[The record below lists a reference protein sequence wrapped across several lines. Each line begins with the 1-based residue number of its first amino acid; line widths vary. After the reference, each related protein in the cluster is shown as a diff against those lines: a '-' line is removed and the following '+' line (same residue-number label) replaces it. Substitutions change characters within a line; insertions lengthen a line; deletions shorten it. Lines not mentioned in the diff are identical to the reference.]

1 MPSEPT
7 CWCTE
12 SDEKPKD
19 SSNGVSTNTIRNQGP
34 QKKKACEAPRKDPV
48 PDLVRTKTTTKPAG
62 VRQETREEDSTAS
75 QPARVSD
82 PECSNG
88 KELNRH
94 PQRQNKKEE
103 VLKVFKCATS
113 TSRVNR
119 RSHLPRTRRLH
130 PLMRAQ
136 ALVDFEA
143 DGRQR
148 QSQ

>member
-7 CWCTE
+7 CWCAE

-19 SSNGVSTNTIRNQGP
+19 SPKVKCEHHQEPGTTENKKGLRGSKKRPRPRPSSNQDNDKARRRAARDKGRGLHGQPTGP
-34 QKKKACEAPRKDPV
+34 CVRPRVLERKRTEPSPTAP
-48 PDLVRTKTTTKPAG
+48 
-62 VRQETREEDSTAS
+62 
-75 QPARVSD
+75 
-82 PECSNG
+82 
-88 KELNRH
+88 
-94 PQRQNKKEE
+94 NKKEE

-119 RSHLPRTRRLH
+119 RSHSPRTRRLH

-143 DGRQR
+143 DAESRQG
-148 QSQ
+148 Q